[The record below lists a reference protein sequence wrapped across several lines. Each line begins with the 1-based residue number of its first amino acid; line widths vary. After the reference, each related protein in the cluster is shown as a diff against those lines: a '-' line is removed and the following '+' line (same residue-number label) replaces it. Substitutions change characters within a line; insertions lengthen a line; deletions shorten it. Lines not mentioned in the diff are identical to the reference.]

1 MGVVSGVIKMSVEQD
16 IGELKSDVKWIKEA
30 IREIKREKQINKGY
44 LLGLAGSVIIA
55 ISSLIIGL
63 VK

>member
-63 VK
+63 VR

>member
-30 IREIKREKQINKGY
+30 IREIKKEKQINEGY

>member
-1 MGVVSGVIKMSVEQD
+1 MTVESD
-16 IGELKSDVKWIKEA
+16 ISELKTDIKWIKEA
-30 IREIKREKQINKGY
+30 IRDIRKEKQINKGY

-55 ISSLIIGL
+55 VSSLIIGL

>member
-1 MGVVSGVIKMSVEQD
+1 MSVEQD

>member
-1 MGVVSGVIKMSVEQD
+1 MGMVSGVIQMSVEQD

>member
-1 MGVVSGVIKMSVEQD
+1 MLIEVVKMTVESD
-16 IGELKSDVKWIKEA
+16 ISELKTDIKWIKEA
-30 IREIKREKQINKGY
+30 IRDIRKEKQINKGY

-55 ISSLIIGL
+55 VSSLIIGL